1 MVLSVNNSLKLLK
14 IHYNLLYR
22 VMVNMMYQ
30 IYIWDNW
37 WLDPEDPI
45 YKISYPCGGREGVC
59 GCEVMWVCVKALIG
73 SSKIDLIN

>member
-37 WLDPEDPI
+37 WLDLEDPI
-45 YKISYPCGGREGVC
+45 YKISYPCGGRGGECVGGWVSECNVC
-59 GCEVMWVCVKALIG
+59 GYV
-73 SSKIDLIN
+73 

>member
-1 MVLSVNNSLKLLK
+1 LKHMVLSVNNSLKLLK

-45 YKISYPCGGREGVC
+45 YKISYPCGGREGGGMSV
-59 GCEVMWVCVKALIG
+59 WV
-73 SSKIDLIN
+73 

>member
-37 WLDPEDPI
+37 WLDLEDPI
-45 YKISYPCGGREGVC
+45 YKISYPWREG
-59 GCEVMWVCVKALIG
+59 GWVSG
-73 SSKIDLIN
+73 E